1 MIRHTVLF
9 RIGRSADGA
18 ADASALATVEDALR
32 TFAAEPPLALGPAE
46 VTRDTGTRPE
56 GPSVAE
62 LSFVAEFANLDD
74 FRAYVSSPEHQR
86 LATEVLVP
94 HCDSWLSLQTEV

>member
-9 RIGRSADGA
+9 RMARTEGA
-18 ADASALATVEDALR
+18 ADAGALRRVEDALR
-32 TFAAEPPLALGPAE
+32 AFAAAPPLALGPAE
-46 VTRDTGTRPE
+46 VAHDSGTRPE

-62 LSFVAEFANLDD
+62 LSFVAHFASLED
-74 FRAYVSSPEHQR
+74 FRSYVGSPEHQR

-94 HCDSWLSLQTEV
+94 HCESWLSVQTEV